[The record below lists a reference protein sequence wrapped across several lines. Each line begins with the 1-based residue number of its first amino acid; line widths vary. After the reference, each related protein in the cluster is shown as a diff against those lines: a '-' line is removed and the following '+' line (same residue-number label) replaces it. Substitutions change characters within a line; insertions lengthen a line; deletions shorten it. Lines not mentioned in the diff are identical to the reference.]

1 MQVIR
6 VRNIESYQDPLASD
20 WAGIEPSTVNL
31 MATPLPLQPTDYIKV
46 KWANKPYGVTPSV
59 QVAAVHDGETA
70 AFRMQWACEQKHLRD
85 AAAVALPL
93 KGQPGLMTM
102 GQPGAPMQ
110 MLHWHEE
117 RGINLVQAEGL
128 GTTDPGPKIRLAGKA
143 HWQDGQRRLVI
154 QRPLGSGGGV
164 ASMLA
169 GKQTLVAFAIWQG
182 SNEERAGLKAFSIAW
197 QNLDVDA

>member
-1 MQVIR
+1 MQVVR
-6 VRNIESYQDPLASD
+6 VRNIESYQDPLSSN

-31 MATPLPLQPTDYIKV
+31 VATPLPLQPTDYIKV
-46 KWANKPYGVTPSV
+46 KWANKPYGATPSV
-59 QVAAVHDGETA
+59 QVAAVHNGETA
-70 AFRMQWACEQKHLRD
+70 AFRMQWACEHQHLRD
-85 AAAVALPL
+85 AAAVGLPL
-93 KGQPGLMTM
+93 KGRPGLVTM

-128 GTTDPGPKIRLAGKA
+128 GTTDRGPKIRLAANA
-143 HWQDGQRRLVI
+143 HWQDGQRRLVM

-164 ASMLA
+164 APLLA

-182 SNEERAGLKAFSIAW
+182 SNEERAGLKAFSIVW
-197 QNLDVDA
+197 QDLDVDA